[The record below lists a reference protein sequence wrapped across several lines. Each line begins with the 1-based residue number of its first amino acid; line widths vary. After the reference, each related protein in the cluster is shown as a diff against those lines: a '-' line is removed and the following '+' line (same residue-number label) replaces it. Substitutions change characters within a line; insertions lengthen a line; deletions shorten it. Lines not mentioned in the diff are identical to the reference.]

1 MSTQDAQGTQETS
14 DTQGTQREQEA
25 TRSQKKR
32 RGRGKVGN
40 TEILDAVWESIAKN
54 ESRKVAQLAEEFHV
68 SQVSIRKCLN
78 ELERRGLVQ
87 RLHGGARIYK
97 GDDIPF
103 RMHVRYAEK
112 QAIAKKAA
120 SLVAP
125 GDTVF
130 IEAGSAIAMFAEL
143 IKNVERLTVITPNVY
158 VARLFRGTRTKV
170 ILLGGIYQAES
181 ESLVGPAV
189 CEAIQSL
196 GFSKAF
202 LGISGFTMLDGFLL
216 NDLARVEVSK
226 CILARA
232 AECEAQV
239 WILTDSSKFGS
250 PQIAKITSDY
260 SLLTGII
267 TDNGIPAEYKAH
279 LESNG
284 VKVLTC

>member
-1 MSTQDAQGTQETS
+1 MSTQDEQGARGSQ
-14 DTQGTQREQEA
+14 DAKGP
-25 TRSQKKR
+25 QKKR

-40 TEILDAVWESIAKN
+40 TDILDAVWESIAKSG
-54 ESRKVAQLAEEFHV
+54 SRKVTELAQEFNV

-87 RLHGGARIYK
+87 RLHGEARIYK

-120 SLVAP
+120 SLVNP
-125 GDTVF
+125 GDTIF

-216 NDLARVEVSK
+216 NDLARAEVSK

-232 AECEAQV
+232 AECEAHV

-260 SLLTGII
+260 SLVTGII
-267 TDNGIPAEYKAH
+267 TDNGIPAAYRAH

>member
-1 MSTQDAQGTQETS
+1 MSIDNAQDAGKAQDPQGL
-14 DTQGTQREQEA
+14 
-25 TRSQKKR
+25 QKRR

-54 ESRKVAQLAEEFHV
+54 ESRKVAELAEEFHV
-68 SQVSIRKCLN
+68 SQVSIRKCLT

-87 RLHGGARIYK
+87 RLHGAARIYK

-120 SLVAP
+120 GLVIP
-125 GDTVF
+125 GDTIF

-158 VARLFRGTRTKV
+158 IARLFRGTKTKV

-216 NDLARVEVSK
+216 NDLARAEVSK

-232 AECEAQV
+232 AECEAHV

-260 SLLTGII
+260 SLVTGII
-267 TDNGIPAEYKAH
+267 TDNGIPAAYRAH